1 MKQIIWNWLMVF
13 IIPAVIGAALR
24 GALSRTHR
32 GYGITLG
39 LAVLAAVSWSL
50 FYMAPGLNTE
60 AHGIV
65 TAQIT
70 CCAAGALLVEITARL
85 WKRR

>member
-13 IIPAVIGAALR
+13 IIPAVTGAALR
-24 GALSRTHR
+24 GVLSRIRR
-32 GYGITLG
+32 GYGVTLG

-50 FYMAPGLNTE
+50 FYMAPGFRTE

-70 CCAAGALLVEITARL
+70 CCAAGALLVEITAIF